1 MTPSELELA
10 ARNRYNAVDDPH
22 YSSAMIMDII
32 YQASMQLA
40 IECHCIERTYTTT
53 STSGTREYS
62 YPTNAIAI
70 RRVEY
75 KGQKLLPSTLERD
88 PKSTASTATPTGT
101 PREYAIWEDDLI
113 LFPTPNATGDTI
125 KVFTYNE
132 PQAVSTS
139 STLEVPSEY
148 HLDMI
153 DLILSVMYAK
163 DQNESMAAYHRGL
176 WEKSVIRIK
185 RHRAKK
191 MRGDM
196 LYVVK
201 DYSEEFSMP
210 GLVL

>member
-53 STSGTREYS
+53 STNGTREYS

-88 PKSTASTATPTGT
+88 PNQRPPQPRPLEHPESTRFGRTT
-101 PREYAIWEDDLI
+101 
-113 LFPTPNATGDTI
+113 
-125 KVFTYNE
+125 
-132 PQAVSTS
+132 
-139 STLEVPSEY
+139 
-148 HLDMI
+148 
-153 DLILSVMYAK
+153 
-163 DQNESMAAYHRGL
+163 
-176 WEKSVIRIK
+176 
-185 RHRAKK
+185 
-191 MRGDM
+191 
-196 LYVVK
+196 
-201 DYSEEFSMP
+201 
-210 GLVL
+210 